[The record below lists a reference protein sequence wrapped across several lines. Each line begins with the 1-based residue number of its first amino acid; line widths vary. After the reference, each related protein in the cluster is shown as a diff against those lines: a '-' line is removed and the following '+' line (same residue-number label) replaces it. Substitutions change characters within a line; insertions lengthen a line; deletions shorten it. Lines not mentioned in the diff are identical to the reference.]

1 MPDFKEELKEIYRDQ
16 PLLDYDQSLMDF
28 IMGDD
33 YLVREG
39 DDLLIQNMIEEME
52 ADHG

>member
-1 MPDFKEELKEIYRDQ
+1 MPDFKEELKEIYKDQ
-16 PLLDYDQSLMDF
+16 ILINCDPALMDF
-28 IMGDD
+28 IMSDN

-39 DDLLIQNMIEEME
+39 DDLLIKNMIEEME